1 MLLAWPKGDGKL
13 VEHPVEHLADEN
25 RKPGVEGGAIQDA
38 QESNA
43 RDGEEARNSY
53 FGQEQHGGNRVVSG
67 ASDGRRVEEGGD
79 EAGNETE
86 EYAIEPFPEQ
96 DDGEGVIKVS
106 IQAMDDDEA
115 MNASADQEDESSS
128 EEEEG
133 EAKWRPHPRA
143 TADSGGGEKALARNI
158 AAACATMDAAALVD
172 ALCQSCRSSLPARCA
187 FLPALL
193 GAADPHALVV
203 RAVGGFLARQGSMT
217 YRSWGNCVA
226 LLECVPRPTGTVAGP
241 LADTMEQAERL
252 AWEWKEMLVGKSGGS
267 CRDMSRLAGWGLFTF
282 LASYNIL
289 LEFEAD
295 EIIRLFDNLPPQL
308 KENCIELCKQLGL
321 IEKMTGMVQRFT
333 LYYIVS
339 SWNSNLIHHLIGNGQ
354 PFDAMRLASAL
365 NLTDKCPPLSLM
377 DDYVKK
383 AKKTA
388 EEILSKENDSA
399 ESLTQAVEKN
409 VNALILLWTAVDE
422 CDSDSVR
429 RNSVKE
435 EISQLLHKY
444 ADKQQK
450 LAGVSAFVS
459 TSHHHQHQQRKERE
473 FQQKTGK
480 KCQRQQHKTRN
491 SSQRK
496 QLQNQQ
502 EQGWR
507 WQNSTGRRPNK
518 NQKRKQ
524 RRQKWNNP
532 QEEQQQQQ
540 FNKRPRFSSYS
551 YSGIRGVPFAERAR
565 LTQKLGPYGRS
576 DPCPANIPPLKS
588 V

>member
-1 MLLAWPKGDGKL
+1 M
-13 VEHPVEHLADEN
+13 
-25 RKPGVEGGAIQDA
+25 DA

-43 RDGEEARNSY
+43 VDGEEARNAY
-53 FGQEQHGGNRVVSG
+53 FVQEQHGGNGVVSG
-67 ASDGRRVEEGGD
+67 ASDGRRVEEGAD

-86 EYAIEPFPEQ
+86 EGAIEPSPEQ
-96 DDGEGVIKVS
+96 DDEEGAIKVS
-106 IQAMDDDEA
+106 IEAMDDDEA
-115 MNASADQEDESSS
+115 VNASADQEDESSS

-133 EAKWRPHPRA
+133 EAKWPPHPRA
-143 TADSGGGEKALARNI
+143 AADSGGREKALARNI

-203 RAVGGFLARQGSMT
+203 RAVGGFLARPGSMT

-226 LLECVPRPTGTVAGP
+226 LLECLPRLTGTVAGP
-241 LADTMEQAERL
+241 SADTMEQAERL

-295 EIIRLFDNLPPQL
+295 EIIRLFDNLLPQL
-308 KENCIELCKQLGL
+308 KENCIDLCKQLGL
-321 IEKMTGMVQRFT
+321 IEKMTD
-333 LYYIVS
+333 
-339 SWNSNLIHHLIGNGQ
+339 LIHHLIGNGQ

-377 DDYVKK
+377 DDYVKR
-383 AKKTA
+383 AKKAA
-388 EEILSKENDSA
+388 EELLSKENDSA

-422 CDSDSVR
+422 CDFDSVH

-444 ADKQQK
+444 ADKQQS

-459 TSHHHQHQQRKERE
+459 TSHHHQSLEEQCQEEEHQQRKKRE
-473 FQQKTGK
+473 FQQKPRK

-491 SSQRK
+491 SSQQK

-565 LTQKLGPYGRS
+565 LTQNLGPYGRS
-576 DPCPANIPPLKS
+576 EPCAANIPPLKP

>member
-1 MLLAWPKGDGKL
+1 MASEPPRKPQPTPTPLSLSPPTTTAMTPAELGPAIAALVAKKKRLRESFDRLAACSPVPIPFRWEDLDAHLSSVQSAVAARFVQIDPSSFDPEFAAGGPTTVAEL

-321 IEKMTGMVQRFT
+321 IEKMTD
-333 LYYIVS
+333 
-339 SWNSNLIHHLIGNGQ
+339 LIHHLIGNGQ

-409 VNALILLWTAVDE
+409 VNALI
-422 CDSDSVR
+422 
-429 RNSVKE
+429 
-435 EISQLLHKY
+435 
-444 ADKQQK
+444 
-450 LAGVSAFVS
+450 F
-459 TSHHHQHQQRKERE
+459 
-473 FQQKTGK
+473 
-480 KCQRQQHKTRN
+480 
-491 SSQRK
+491 
-496 QLQNQQ
+496 
-502 EQGWR
+502 
-507 WQNSTGRRPNK
+507 
-518 NQKRKQ
+518 
-524 RRQKWNNP
+524 
-532 QEEQQQQQ
+532 
-540 FNKRPRFSSYS
+540 
-551 YSGIRGVPFAERAR
+551 
-565 LTQKLGPYGRS
+565 
-576 DPCPANIPPLKS
+576 
-588 V
+588 